1 MLRTKGYFSQIVFSA
16 QYLRWAFDI
25 GKSGGPET
33 DEVRA
38 RFLLSEPYVRHRHYS
53 VSLPGPR
60 NSECV
65 SGHM

>member
-38 RFLLSEPYVRHRHYS
+38 RFLLSEPYDIATTLYR
-53 VSLPGPR
+53 SLPGPR